1 MVDSSLFISGEY
13 VYKFIQ
19 VLRPSSESVGLLFL
33 GIIIVVD
40 GGAVSGGLG
49 AAPVVAVA
57 VLLHLGP
64 GAVVV
69 EGIEGPGG
77 GGGEGG

>member
-1 MVDSSLFISGEY
+1 MFARRAKETQANA
-13 VYKFIQ
+13 KAFRR
-19 VLRPSSESVGLLFL
+19 RPSSESVGLLAL
-33 GIIIVVD
+33 EILVVD

-49 AAPVVAVA
+49 AAPVIAVA

-77 GGGEGG
+77 LGGEGG